1 MDKDNYILFLQEY
14 MHMVRFASRTI
25 KEKYDRDKVSKES
38 PLLLHLIERYGPLT
52 QRQLADKLKI
62 KPYTLSVRLQ
72 RLEDLHFIT
81 RQDDPNDKRIQNVVL
96 TGEGKQMLD
105 EIFDSLMIMMKT
117 SFADFSEEEI
127 KQMIS
132 YIERINKN
140 LKKGLEKYD

>member
-62 KPYTLSVRLQ
+62 KPSFTKIRRSSFYYT
-72 RLEDLHFIT
+72 T
-81 RQDDPNDKRIQNVVL
+81 R
-96 TGEGKQMLD
+96 
-105 EIFDSLMIMMKT
+105 
-117 SFADFSEEEI
+117 
-127 KQMIS
+127 
-132 YIERINKN
+132 
-140 LKKGLEKYD
+140 